1 MSLSFAILCSS
12 LVLYHSASCHL
23 VPDAVAS
30 MLTYG
35 DNGHN
40 TTEYKRQ
47 TNSQLQCVSD
57 RLDAVFQGNDASYV
71 SGCKSIAT
79 SELELN
85 PQPQINSFY
94 SLYCIPECGNA
105 INEAY
110 DECGAHRD
118 LLPGTERFNID
129 LCGTNQE
136 GDTCYELYGD
146 GLQLVTSERSCYET
160 YISSDVCR
168 CRSTLINGVAEQ
180 GCCIDAYHDF
190 ISGLAGAYR
199 PRTLYRG
206 CNVNA
211 PAGCNNSPITS
222 TTTSR
227 DTTTTSR
234 DSTTTSTPT
243 NSNSSPSITSSS
255 ALLLLVLTYTMLG

>member
-1 MSLSFAILCSS
+1 MELDLS
-12 LVLYHSASCHL
+12 
-23 VPDAVAS
+23 
-30 MLTYG
+30 
-35 DNGHN
+35 
-40 TTEYKRQ
+40 
-47 TNSQLQCVSD
+47 
-57 RLDAVFQGNDASYV
+57 
-71 SGCKSIAT
+71 
-79 SELELN
+79 N
-85 PQPQINSFY
+85 PQPQIDSFY
-94 SLYCIPECGNA
+94 SLYCIPECGDT

-110 DECGAHRD
+110 DECDAYRD

-199 PRTLYRG
+199 PRTLYSS
-206 CNVNA
+206 CNVVA
-211 PAGCNNSPITS
+211 PAGCNNSPVGSSVSSPT
-222 TTTSR
+222 TRPTTPTTSSEATR
-227 DTTTTSR
+227 PTTS
-234 DSTTTSTPT
+234 
-243 NSNSSPSITSSS
+243 SNKS
-255 ALLLLVLTYTMLG
+255 